1 VTPYIRL
8 SSHHHPPPPKHACK
22 TGLFILFLVAHRRKV
37 ASAPPNSNRAT
48 FRRSWVSIQTGSS
61 LLRIRCSLGVAYFY
75 YYFPF
80 PFTFTLATSCLYLH
94 IPPYLK
100 SGCSLTPSGRP
111 PLTSRQHLLV
121 QTKTYLLVSSIR
133 HRIRISRGRWRRK
146 QGLLWEYGGVISFV
160 GGEVDF
166 SCGVNGEAS

>member
-1 VTPYIRL
+1 MPVRRDF
-8 SSHHHPPPPKHACK
+8 
-22 TGLFILFLVAHRRKV
+22 LFYFWLHIVERSRPRHLILIGRHFDDRGSRSKLAPLCC
-37 ASAPPNSNRAT
+37 ASDA
-48 FRRSWVSIQTGSS
+48 RSA
-61 LLRIRCSLGVAYFY
+61 VAYFH

-121 QTKTYLLVSSIR
+121 QTKTYLLVSSIQ
-133 HRIRISRGRWRRK
+133 HRIRTSRGRWRRK

-166 SCGVNGEAS
+166 SCGVNEEAS